1 MRQRPQQGRIRG
13 GRGAVQQG
21 GPADLQWE
29 SRQRRRQFLPS
40 AGPHRHA
47 EAHIEFTFVQAAD
60 AVGLLQYRLGAGA
73 VGVTHAQ
80 VENGDVSARAVVL
93 PLQSNPRAKMR
104 SLKHGFVKLFCRRN
118 SGLVIGG
125 VIVAPTASELILPI
139 AIAVSNNL
147 TVKQL
152 AEVFAVYPSLSGSIT
167 EAARRL
173 VATDDLA

>member
-1 MRQRPQQGRIRG
+1 MGI
-13 GRGAVQQG
+13 
-21 GPADLQWE
+21 
-29 SRQRRRQFLPS
+29 
-40 AGPHRHA
+40 
-47 EAHIEFTFVQAAD
+47 
-60 AVGLLQYRLGAGA
+60 
-73 VGVTHAQ
+73 THAQ
-80 VENGDVSARAVVL
+80 IEAGEVSARAVVL

-139 AIAVSNNL
+139 AVAVSNNL

-152 AEVFAVYPSLSGSIT
+152 AETFAVYPSLSGSIT

-173 VATDDLA
+173 VAHDDLE